1 MKKILVPCDFSSTAV
16 QAFELAAEIA
26 AIHQGEVMVLHAIE
40 FVPAYETSFV
50 AQPYAFNSTVI
61 EELET
66 DARKSFDEMVHSHNL
81 DALTVGFYTDHG
93 PVTDTIKQFID
104 DHDIDLVVMG
114 THGASGLKEFFIGS
128 TTEKIVRSSHVPVLS
143 VKSPVN
149 LASIKNIVF
158 PVEPDLHQQDFIN
171 RIKEL
176 QNFLGAH
183 LHVLHVNTNINTA
196 DERKV
201 KASLNDYIQYYG
213 LTDYTINIINDTT
226 EENGIMR
233 FTNDINADMIAMATH
248 GRKGLAH
255 FFSGSIAEDL
265 VNHVSCPIWTY
276 ILKPS

>member
-16 QAFELAAEIA
+16 QAFELATEIA

-61 EELET
+61 EELEN
-66 DARKSFDEMVHSHNL
+66 DARKSFDELIRSHNL
-81 DALTVGFYTDHG
+81 DELTVGFYTDHG
-93 PVTDTIKQFID
+93 PVTDTINQFID

-114 THGASGLKEFFIGS
+114 THGASGLKEFFVGS

-143 VKSPVN
+143 VKSPVS
-149 LASIKNIVF
+149 LKSIKNIVL
-158 PVEPDLHQQDFIN
+158 PVDPDLHQQDFIDH
-171 RIKEL
+171 IKEL
-176 QNFLGAH
+176 QRFLGAH
-183 LHVLHVNTNINTA
+183 LHVLHVNTTIHAA

-201 KASLNDYIQYYG
+201 KASLNDYIQYYS
-213 LTDYTINIINDTT
+213 LTDYTLNIINDTT

-255 FFSGSIAEDL
+255 FFAGSIAEDL